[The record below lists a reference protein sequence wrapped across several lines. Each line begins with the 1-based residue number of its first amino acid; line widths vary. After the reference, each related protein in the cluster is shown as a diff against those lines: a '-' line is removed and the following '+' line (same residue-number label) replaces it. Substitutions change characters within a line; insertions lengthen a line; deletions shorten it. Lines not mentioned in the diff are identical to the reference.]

1 MSAPGRSEALIAPE
15 RAARRVVQVSAP
27 GPALAIAAC
36 ITLLPAAAPAQ
47 TRSAADVAALTV
59 CLINADIAAAAVP
72 QMLAGRSEE
81 EVLRAAESQLDDPA
95 YRGQALRVIGS
106 VYRLKPQAP
115 RPYVAQQL
123 EGCVARN
130 VTRADKARADGCYQ
144 LTLFA
149 RDFFEARNAGVSLD
163 ETRRRLGQLAQ
174 EDQLAR
180 EQAARLEKLAIS
192 IYGSG
197 GKDHGTQA
205 PQFRTALFVEC
216 VAPRADR

>member
-1 MSAPGRSEALIAPE
+1 MKRRATAAAL
-15 RAARRVVQVSAP
+15 AACCALALYAQAVSA
-27 GPALAIAAC
+27 
-36 ITLLPAAAPAQ
+36 Q
-47 TRSAADVAALTV
+47 KRSAADVAALTV
-59 CLINADIAAAAVP
+59 CLISADIALAAIP

-81 EVLRAAESQLDDPA
+81 EVLRAAESQLDDAA

-106 VYRLKPQAP
+106 VYRLKPPAA

-123 EGCVARN
+123 EGCVGRN
-130 VTRADKARADGCYQ
+130 VPRAAKARADGCYQ

-174 EDQLAR
+174 DDQLAR
-180 EQAARLEKLAIS
+180 DQAARLEKLAAS

-197 GKDHGTQA
+197 GKDYGTQA

>member
-1 MSAPGRSEALIAPE
+1 MSARGS
-15 RAARRVVQVSAP
+15 VS
-27 GPALAIAAC
+27 AIAAC

-59 CLINADIAAAAVP
+59 CLINADIAAAAIP

-95 YRGQALRVIGS
+95 YRGQALRVISS
-106 VYRLKPQAP
+106 VYRLKPQAA

-149 RDFFEARNAGVSLD
+149 RDFFEARNAGVPL
-163 ETRRRLGQLAQ
+163 EKTRAKLAQLAN
-174 EDQLAR
+174 ELAGDDKLGKDL
-180 EQAARLEKLAIS
+180 AARLDKLAVS
-192 IYGSG
+192 VYGSG
-197 GKDHGTQA
+197 GKDYGTQA

-216 VAPRADR
+216 VAPRPDR